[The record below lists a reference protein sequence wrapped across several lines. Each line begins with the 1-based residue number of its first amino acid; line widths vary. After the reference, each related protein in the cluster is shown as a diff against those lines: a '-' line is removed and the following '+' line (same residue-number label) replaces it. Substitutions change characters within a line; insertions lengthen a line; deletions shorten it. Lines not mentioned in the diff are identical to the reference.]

1 LQLPLLLYKIP
12 VVVNGMLQ
20 ILLKNKDGSC
30 EAGHH
35 DKNTGNKAQEEVY
48 CAEKKFHLISLKGYE
63 DS

>member
-1 LQLPLLLYKIP
+1 
-12 VVVNGMLQ
+12 MLQ